1 MIYTKR
7 GDEGYTENA
16 RNIRYQKDYILF
28 ELMGT
33 LDELSSV
40 MGAAKTESSFVVKEV
55 ITAYQK
61 ELISLNGYIAGAGEF
76 DFSGATKR
84 IETLIDTYSPKIPRF
99 EGFTLSGETKAGA
112 FLDMARTVA
121 RRAERTA
128 VKANKI
134 FALKKEELS
143 YYNRISDLL
152 YVLARYED
160 VLGNAKNEKVS
171 YAAPTLSG
179 QMNLKKAEEIC
190 EAVMTKAREIGVLS
204 VCAVCDSGGNLICLK
219 RDDNAFIASL
229 NVAANKAYTSVSLK
243 MPTKKLEELTK
254 PGDPLYGIQHQD
266 SKLVVFGG
274 GIPIYDGDRIVGGF
288 GVSGGSLEQDTF
300 LADYADNLF
309 NTGKEER

>member
-1 MIYTKR
+1 MIYTKN
-7 GDEGYTENA
+7 GDEGYTKNA
-16 RNIRYQKDYILF
+16 KNISFQKDYVIF

-40 MGAAKTESSFVVKEV
+40 MGAAKTESSFVVRD
-55 ITAYQK
+55 ILSAYQK
-61 ELISLNGYIAGAGEF
+61 ELISVNGYIASSGNNF
-76 DFSGATKR
+76 DFSEATKR
-84 IETLIDTYSPKIPRF
+84 IEVLIDTYSPKIPKTD
-99 EGFTLSGETKAGA
+99 GFAISGETKSGA
-112 FLDMARTVA
+112 LLDMARTVA

-134 FALKKEELS
+134 SAIKKEELS
-143 YYNRISDLL
+143 YFNRFSDLM
-152 YVLARYED
+152 YILARYED
-160 VLGNAKNEKVS
+160 GLGSAKAEKVS
-171 YAAPTLSG
+171 YSSNSQNG
-179 QMNLKKAEEIC
+179 KMNLKKAEEIC

-219 RDDNAFIASL
+219 RDDDAYIASI

-243 MPTKKLEELTK
+243 MPTKMLAELTK

-274 GIPIYDGDRIVGGF
+274 GIPIYENGAIVGGF
-288 GVSGGSLEQDTF
+288 GVSGGNLEQDTF

-309 NTGKEER
+309 NSK

>member
-1 MIYTKR
+1 MIYTKN
-7 GDEGYTENA
+7 GDEGYTKNA
-16 RNIRYQKDYILF
+16 KNISFQKDYVIF

-40 MGAAKTESSFVVKEV
+40 MGAAKTESSFVVRD
-55 ITAYQK
+55 ILSAYQK
-61 ELISLNGYIAGAGEF
+61 ELISVNGYIASSGNNF
-76 DFSGATKR
+76 DFSEATKR
-84 IETLIDTYSPKIPRF
+84 IEVLIDTYSPKIPKTD
-99 EGFTLSGETKAGA
+99 GFAISGETKSGA
-112 FLDMARTVA
+112 LLDMARTVA

-134 FALKKEELS
+134 SAIKKEELS
-143 YYNRISDLL
+143 YFNRFSDLM
-152 YVLARYED
+152 YILARYED
-160 VLGNAKNEKVS
+160 GLGSAKAEKVS
-171 YAAPTLSG
+171 YSSNSQNG
-179 QMNLKKAEEIC
+179 KMNLKKAEEIC

-219 RDDNAFIASL
+219 RDDDAYIASI

-243 MPTKKLEELTK
+243 MPTKMLAELTK

-274 GIPIYDGDRIVGGF
+274 GIPIYENGTIVGGF
-288 GVSGGSLEQDTF
+288 GVSGGNLEQDTF

-309 NTGKEER
+309 NSK

>member
-1 MIYTKR
+1 MIYTKK
-7 GDEGYTENA
+7 GDEGYTMNA
-16 RNIRYQKDYILF
+16 KNISFQKDYVLF

-40 MGAAKTESSFVVKEV
+40 MGAAKTESSFVVREV
-55 ITAYQK
+55 LTAYQK
-61 ELISLNGYIAGAGEF
+61 ELISVSGYIASSGNNF
-76 DFSGATKR
+76 DFYEATKR
-84 IETLIDTYSPKIPRF
+84 IETLIDTYSQKIPSLAEF
-99 EGFTLSGETKAGA
+99 SLSGETKSGA
-112 FLDMARTVA
+112 LLDMARTVA
-121 RRAERTA
+121 RRAERAA

-134 FALKKEELS
+134 SAIKKEELS
-143 YYNRISDLL
+143 YFNRFSDLM

-160 VLGNAKNEKVS
+160 ELGSAKAEKVTYNS
-171 YAAPTLSG
+171 ASENG
-179 QMNLKKAEEIC
+179 KMNLKKAEAIC

-219 RDDNAFIASL
+219 RDDDAYIASI

-266 SKLVVFGG
+266 NRLVVFGG
-274 GIPIYDGDRIVGGF
+274 GIPIYENGAIVGGF
-288 GVSGGSLEQDTF
+288 GISGGNLEQDTF

-309 NTGKEER
+309 NQK